1 MSENHLFVSWVVL
14 AKSSVHKVWCVCF
27 VEGLLQEGEG
37 SAGRGVPG

>member
-1 MSENHLFVSWVVL
+1 MSENPLFVSWVVL
-14 AKSSVHKVWCVCF
+14 VKSSVHKVWCLCS